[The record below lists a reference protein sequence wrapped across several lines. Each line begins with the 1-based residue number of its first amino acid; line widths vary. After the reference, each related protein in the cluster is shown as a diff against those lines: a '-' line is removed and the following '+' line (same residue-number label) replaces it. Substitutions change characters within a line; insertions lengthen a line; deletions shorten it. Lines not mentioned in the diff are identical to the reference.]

1 MLRRLLIALLVLLVA
16 AVVAADRVGAHVA
29 AHVLAGKL
37 ETDEHLSSRPS
48 VSIGGIPF
56 LTQAFGGTYTDISV
70 TAHDYTTTDGVP
82 VQTLSAKL
90 RGVHIPFSNV
100 LHGSVKRVPVDTV
113 DGRAFVTFD
122 DVARYLAGHGV
133 AVTLRRA
140 SAGAVDVIRRIS
152 AGRGTAVVSGTATIA
167 VSNAFVTLS
176 VGHLTVNGV
185 ARGSAP
191 LSPYVLQVPLRGL
204 PFRFSVTSVTV
215 TDAGIAGTGV
225 AHHVVLGS

>member
-1 MLRRLLIALLVLLVA
+1 MLRRLLIALLVVVVA

-56 LTQAFGGTYTDISV
+56 LTQAFAGKYSDITV
-70 TAHDYTTTDGVP
+70 TAHDFTTTDGVP

-90 RGVHIPFSNV
+90 HGVHVPLSKVI
-100 LHGSVKRVPVDTV
+100 HGSVKQVPVDRV
-113 DGRAFVTFD
+113 DGRAFVSFD
-122 DVARYLAGHGV
+122 GLARYLAGHGA
-133 AVTLRRA
+133 AVRLKRA
-140 SAGAVDVIRRIS
+140 SATSVEVIRRIS
-152 AGRGTAVVSGTATIA
+152 AGKRTASVDGIATIR
-167 VSNAFVTLS
+167 VSSDVVTLS
-176 VGHLTVNGV
+176 VGRLTVNGLGSQPVPV
-185 ARGSAP
+185 A
-191 LSPYVLQVPLRGL
+191 PYLLQVPLRAL